1 MYDVTYLIICTIFV
15 ANDNEFDVLL
25 KLSFNIIYI
34 DTPTHI
40 YLYKF
45 VSIYLSLMSIRVKIK
60 SLIVLKLYVC
70 TFLVL
75 ATCLKV
81 TDFTK
86 STQIRTH
93 TYKRTYYFRHVHDQI
108 QCKSP
113 KTFKKRRIEEA
124 KGTK

>member
-81 TDFTK
+81 TDFITAH
-86 STQIRTH
+86 RYAYTH
-93 TYKRTYYFRHVHDQI
+93 TNAPYYFRHVHNQNSMQI
-108 QCKSP
+108 SKDL
-113 KTFKKRRIEEA
+113 
-124 KGTK
+124 

>member
-1 MYDVTYLIICTIFV
+1 
-15 ANDNEFDVLL
+15 
-25 KLSFNIIYI
+25 
-34 DTPTHI
+34 
-40 YLYKF
+40 
-45 VSIYLSLMSIRVKIK
+45 MSIRVKIK

-81 TDFTK
+81 TDFITAH
-86 STQIRTH
+86 RYAHTH
-93 TYKRTYYFRHVHDQI
+93 TNAHIILDTYTTKI